1 VLETSSNNNTLVG
14 NNVAS
19 NYNGILV
26 GYSSDNNTI
35 CHSNFIDN
43 IEQVLLSESFNTAW
57 DNGYPSGGNYW
68 SDYAG
73 PDFYS
78 GPDQN
83 IPGSD
88 GIGDTPYIIDVDN
101 GDRYPLMTLYVGIHD
116 SVVTGVMPSKIVVG
130 EDYSLNI
137 NVTAANQG
145 DYTET
150 FNVTVFANE
159 TTIETKEVTLAS
171 GDSTIITF
179 TWNTTGFAKGN
190 YTVSAV
196 ADIVL
201 RETDT
206 TNNGLTDGKV
216 YVGVPGD
223 LNADGTVDVFDAVLL
238 SGAAGSEPGDGIWN
252 PNADINND
260 NIVDLFD
267 AVILSGHAG
276 ETET

>member
-1 VLETSSNNNTLVG
+1 VNNVVSNNNYGIALFS
-14 NNVAS
+14 S
-19 NYNGILV
+19 NDSRIYHN
-26 GYSSDNNTI
+26 
-35 CHSNFIDN
+35 NFIDN
-43 IEQVLLSESFNTAW
+43 IEQVLLSESFNTVW
-57 DNGYPSGGNYW
+57 DNGYPSAGNYW

-73 PDFYS
+73 TDFYS

-88 GIGDTPYIIDVDN
+88 GIGDTPHIVAVDN

-116 SVVTGVMPSKIVVG
+116 GAITRVMPSKIVVG

-145 DYTET
+145 NYTET

-159 TTIETKEVTLAS
+159 TIIETKEVTLTS
-171 GDSTIITF
+171 GDSTTITF

-206 TNNGLTDGKV
+206 EDNAEYFDGIVKV
-216 YVGVPGD
+216 TIPGDVDGSRRVEMVDMWLIQQHYGGVPGNSKWEPNCD
-223 LNADGTVDVFDAVLL
+223 VDGSGRIEMVDMW
-238 SGAAGSEPGDGIWN
+238 ITQK
-252 PNADINND
+252 
-260 NIVDLFD
+260 
-267 AVILSGHAG
+267 HYG
-276 ETET
+276 EHW